1 MSSKAIVFFALLTV
15 AFAGPTVLRKPHLG
29 LRVPFLPFS
38 PQVVGGSEAPENEY
52 PFIVSLQQ
60 YGSHFCAG
68 SIVDSQWVVTAAH
81 CILAVSSFDVKAGKH
96 NIQITE
102 DTEQTA
108 EIAQTFTHEQY
119 QGGVGPYDVGLIKLK
134 TPFKL
139 TKEVQA
145 IELPEPESDPV
156 GDATLIGWGST
167 SESWMPDMP
176 DQLQHV
182 DLHYVDRATCHKAV
196 EDLTGSSPVHETNV
210 CTGPLTGG
218 ISACSGDS
226 GGPLVSF
233 NGQKPV
239 LNGIVSWGIIP
250 CGTRG
255 APSVYTRVSSFNT
268 WLQEKM
274 ANY

>member
-1 MSSKAIVFFALLTV
+1 M
-15 AFAGPTVLRKPHLG
+15 
-29 LRVPFLPFS
+29 
-38 PQVVGGSEAPENEY
+38 
-52 PFIVSLQQ
+52 
-60 YGSHFCAG
+60 
-68 SIVDSQWVVTAAH
+68 
-81 CILAVSSFDVKAGKH
+81 
-96 NIQITE
+96 
-102 DTEQTA
+102 
-108 EIAQTFTHEQY
+108 
-119 QGGVGPYDVGLIKLK
+119 IKLK

-218 ISACSGDS
+218 ISACS
-226 GGPLVSF
+226 VSC
-233 NGQKPV
+233 KS
-239 LNGIVSWGIIP
+239 IV
-250 CGTRG
+250 
-255 APSVYTRVSSFNT
+255 
-268 WLQEKM
+268 
-274 ANY
+274 NYDNHSTISIEI